1 MSFRAARRAVALG
14 LALVLCVV
22 RFWLGRLHGP
32 YTLERRA
39 LWLHSTA
46 RSVMTSLGIGVRLEG
61 RPPTDGLVVANHL
74 SYLDIVI
81 LSAAM
86 PCFFVSK
93 VEVDGWPFFGEAAR
107 SGGTIFLDRA
117 SRSSANR
124 AAREISERLQLSIP
138 VLLFPEGTSTD
149 GSRVLRFHSRLID
162 PAASAG
168 AHITAAAIRYVI
180 EDGTEERELCWFGD
194 EQFLTHLWKVLGKAG
209 FTAEVHFGA
218 PRVYSDRRAAAAAT
232 HAEIEAMR
240 RLGSPAS
247 DRLPAS
253 SAILN

>member
-46 RSVMTSLGIGVRLEG
+46 RLVMTSLGIRTRLEG
-61 RPPTDGLVVANHL
+61 RPPTHGLAVANHL

-81 LSAAM
+81 LSAVM

-117 SRSSANR
+117 SRSSAN
-124 AAREISERLQLSIP
+124 AAADEISERLKLSIP

-162 PAASAG
+162 PATSAG
-168 AHITAAAIRYVI
+168 TPITAAAIRYVI
-180 EDGTEERELCWFGD
+180 QDGTQERDLCWFGD

-209 FTAEVHFGA
+209 FSAEVHFGE
-218 PRVYSDRRAAAAAT
+218 PRVYVDRRAAAAAT
-232 HAEIEAMR
+232 HAQIQAMR
-240 RLGSPAS
+240 DLGSQTS
-247 DRLPAS
+247 DRFPARS
-253 SAILN
+253 T

>member
-22 RFWLGRLHGP
+22 RYWIGRCHGP

-46 RSVMTSLGIGVRLEG
+46 RLVMASLGIDARFEG
-61 RPPTDGLVVANHL
+61 RPPIDGLVVANHL

-86 PCFFVSK
+86 PCFFVAK
-93 VEVDGWPFFGEAAR
+93 VEIDGWPFFGEAAR

-117 SRSSANR
+117 SRSSAN
-124 AAREISERLQLSIP
+124 AAANQISERLKLSVP

-149 GSRVLRFHSRLID
+149 GSSVLRFHSRLIA
-162 PAASAG
+162 PATAAG
-168 AHITAAAIRYVI
+168 APITAAAIRYVLQ
-180 EDGTEERELCWFGD
+180 DGTPERELCWFGD
-194 EQFLTHLWKVLGKAG
+194 AQFLSHLWKVLGKAG
-209 FTAEVHFGA
+209 FSAEVRFGQ
-218 PRVYSDRRAAAAAT
+218 PRVYVDRRIAAETT
-232 HAEIEAMR
+232 HEEIQSMR
-240 RLGSPAS
+240 ESLSLYRRVCL
-247 DRLPAS
+247 R
-253 SAILN
+253 